1 MKNFWISPWLF
12 HSTWITKF
20 SFFLVFCLSLLSSTS
35 HGQTPVSSWLAN
47 TNATQEDHVIP
58 NAFDMHVLDDGTVYV
73 IQPFNEAGH
82 DVSIFKDGQ
91 KIGKLTNADGSIFG
105 GGNWKRHGGAAI
117 THDATYI
124 YVTMSS
130 DGQSGWASTY
140 GSLKYPPDGNTWQCI
155 RRFKR
160 SDGRAAPYTGG
171 YLIDGSGIMVYQHIS
186 SKENRVN
193 RLSGLAYYNGELY
206 VSSPGENK
214 IKVYNASTGAFV
226 RSWNFTKP
234 YSIDVASD
242 GTLWIL
248 QKNNGT
254 ELPKIFHQTISGG
267 SLSGSFTLASG
278 IDPQTINIDNQN
290 RILVADNG
298 VDQNIKIYTGL
309 SGTPTLT
316 GSFGVQGGVYQG
328 SPSIKGTVGELR
340 FRGPV
345 AADTDSNGN
354 IYVSCNGHG
363 ARIHNTVDN
372 DHGLGLT
379 IEKYSSSGN
388 RQWIMHGLMFVDN
401 ADADPNDE
409 TIVYTGLHKFKMDYS
424 KPAGQQWT
432 HLATTVD
439 PFKYPNDIRWCMD
452 NVNRGLPLV
461 KYIQGNK
468 FLFMT
473 DMYSSYLAI
482 YRFSPSTDGE
492 IAIPCG
498 IFNRSNTRLPFI
510 PGQPTAVGDWVW
522 IDTNG
527 DGVSQ
532 SNEFTSIGTSAS
544 GSERWG
550 YSVDGNGNVW
560 VALKGTGGIRKFTL
574 QGINSAGAPVYNFN
588 NMQLIST
595 PAPFNDLRRIEYNSV
610 TDEMYLSGWTSTVPY
625 DGNWKGPGRV
635 IAKYKN
641 WSSGNRT
648 SFYTFTIPTNIGPQ
662 SKGLPTCLDVE
673 SDYIFIGY
681 YNFQKKPITR
691 VYKSVDGSFVA
702 EWMPSFA
709 VDGLEGDFDTPT
721 GIKAVKRSNG
731 QYLVFCEYDIV
742 NKIHMYQWCP
752 SGNCTESTDTQA
764 PTVPTNLS
772 SSSITQTSFTLSW
785 TASTDN
791 VGVTGYEV
799 FANGASKGTTA
810 SNSLIVTGLTCNTA
824 YSMTVKARDA
834 AGNWSAASSP
844 LNVTTSACST
854 GETVYTKINFQPAS
868 ATVPSGY
875 IKDDGSTYG
884 ARNGF
889 TYGWSGNNTANTR
902 LRTNGADQRYKTF
915 NHMMKDGTFSWEI
928 AVPNGNYRV
937 DVLCGDGDFTDQV
950 NSLSIEGVAANDPD
964 GQDNFDLFTNIQV
977 SVSDGKLTVVP
988 TGTNT
993 KICYIDIYS
1002 VSGGTDTQAPTA
1014 PTNLS
1019 SSSITQTSFTLS
1031 WTASTDNV
1039 GVTGYEVFAGGVSKG
1054 TTTSTSLSVTGL
1066 SCNMAY
1072 SMTVKARDAANNW
1085 SATSSAL
1092 NVTTSACPDTQA
1104 PTVPAGLTSS
1114 SITQTSFT
1122 LSWTASTD
1130 NVGVT
1135 GYEVFAN
1142 GASKGTTTSTSLS
1155 VTGLSCNTA
1164 YSMTVKARDAA
1175 NNWSAASS
1183 ALVVTTS
1190 GCSTIDPAMKIW
1202 WKFDETSGTTASD
1215 ATGNGRNGS
1224 LLNGLQFSGLPG
1236 IFGSALAFDAVDD
1249 VVRYNSNPGVTA
1261 YPFSISAWI
1270 KTSSTGNQCAV
1281 FFGDGTAGDKY
1292 FSIGT
1297 NSGKAFATARNT
1309 TAYAATGSAT
1319 ISNGAWHHL
1328 VGVFESATSRK
1339 LYVDGALAATSTNS
1353 VAIVA
1358 NINRFSAGLLD
1369 RSTIADKFNGAIDD
1383 VRLYGKT
1390 LSDNEIG
1397 DIFNGL
1403 KSGITNTTTIN
1414 PGESNEMVV
1423 FPNPLTKDNLS
1434 ILLGFEARNATIL
1447 IHSITGKLVH
1457 TSILNGNLQEI
1468 PAALFESGVYII
1480 TLNTMQGNFKKL
1492 LIKQ

>member
-1 MKNFWISPWLF
+1 MKPTNHSIASSSDKTSQGSSLINILSMVLF
-12 HSTWITKF
+12 ILILT
-20 SFFLVFCLSLLSSTS
+20 SLFA
-35 HGQTPVSSWLAN
+35 HGQGRWNAKVTDWTQPLTIGDWGFNRPGYPAGLYIHGVTMPNGYFPTNPLPNPVIYDNDEYADVLDDDVLNVMASLGKITLAAQIITPIDPTGVYKDAWKNSAFWGYDRCNASNMCMNKIPYPKVGNTGGAAN
-47 TNATQEDHVIP
+47 TNTDGARAYVDIILAQYAANPDKPVII
-58 NAFDMHVLDDGTVYV
+58 AMG
-73 IQPFNEAGH
+73 
-82 DVSIFKDGQ
+82 
-91 KIGKLTNADGSIFG
+91 
-105 GGNWKRHGGAAI
+105 
-117 THDATYI
+117 
-124 YVTMSS
+124 
-130 DGQSGWASTY
+130 GQSA
-140 GSLKYPPDGNTWQCI
+140 
-155 RRFKR
+155 
-160 SDGRAAPYTGG
+160 
-171 YLIDGSGIMVYQHIS
+171 
-186 SKENRVN
+186 
-193 RLSGLAYYNGELY
+193 
-206 VSSPGENK
+206 
-214 IKVYNASTGAFV
+214 
-226 RSWNFTKP
+226 
-234 YSIDVASD
+234 
-242 GTLWIL
+242 
-248 QKNNGT
+248 
-254 ELPKIFHQTISGG
+254 
-267 SLSGSFTLASG
+267 TLASAYQLNSSIADKVIVFYVSANAYNG
-278 IDPQTINIDNQN
+278 QLSWASEIVCRNMRVVHAYHYWWPEICGSNQLLALPKN
-290 RILVADNG
+290 NTNNWNDISGEWAVLN
-298 VDQNIKIYTGL
+298 NIKNQLGR
-309 SGTPTLT
+309 
-316 GSFGVQGGVYQG
+316 
-328 SPSIKGTVGELR
+328 PS
-340 FRGPV
+340 
-345 AADTDSNGN
+345 
-354 IYVSCNGHG
+354 
-363 ARIHNTVDN
+363 
-372 DHGLGLT
+372 
-379 IEKYSSSGN
+379 
-388 RQWIMHGLMFVDN
+388 
-401 ADADPNDE
+401 
-409 TIVYTGLHKFKMDYS
+409 
-424 KPAGQQWT
+424 
-432 HLATTVD
+432 
-439 PFKYPNDIRWCMD
+439 
-452 NVNRGLPLV
+452 
-461 KYIQGNK
+461 
-468 FLFMT
+468 
-473 DMYSSYLAI
+473 
-482 YRFSPSTDGE
+482 
-492 IAIPCG
+492 
-498 IFNRSNTRLPFI
+498 LPFI
-510 PGQPTAVGDWVW
+510 DDPYVDKFRCGGFLERLKRNNQYNAGHHSSCGDDAYSDGNVFVAWEPSMYNNALLRSVRGGMVIDHEYNLNWVNRTAVHNATYPY
-522 IDTNG
+522 ITNPAA
-527 DGVSQ
+527 
-532 SNEFTSIGTSAS
+532 FTGC
-544 GSERWG
+544 G
-550 YSVDGNGNVW
+550 
-560 VALKGTGGIRKFTL
+560 
-574 QGINSAGAPVYNFN
+574 
-588 NMQLIST
+588 
-595 PAPFNDLRRIEYNSV
+595 
-610 TDEMYLSGWTSTVPY
+610 
-625 DGNWKGPGRV
+625 
-635 IAKYKN
+635 
-641 WSSGNRT
+641 
-648 SFYTFTIPTNIGPQ
+648 
-662 SKGLPTCLDVE
+662 
-673 SDYIFIGY
+673 
-681 YNFQKKPITR
+681 
-691 VYKSVDGSFVA
+691 
-702 EWMPSFA
+702 
-709 VDGLEGDFDTPT
+709 
-721 GIKAVKRSNG
+721 
-731 QYLVFCEYDIV
+731 
-742 NKIHMYQWCP
+742 
-752 SGNCTESTDTQA
+752 TDTQA
-764 PTVPTNLS
+764 PTAPTNLS

-834 AGNWSAASSP
+834 AGNWSAASSA
-844 LNVTTSACST
+844 LNVSTSACST
-854 GETVYTKINFQPAS
+854 GETVYAKINFQPAS
-868 ATVPSGY
+868 ASVPTGY

-889 TYGWSGNNTANTR
+889 TYGWSANNTANTR

-915 NHMMKDGTFSWEI
+915 NHMMKDGTFTWEI

-977 SVSDGKLTVVP
+977 SVSDGKLTVIP

-1066 SCNMAY
+1066 SCNTAY

-1085 SATSSAL
+1085 SAASSAL
-1092 NVTTSACPDTQA
+1092 NVSTSACSTGETVYAKINFQPATASVPVGYIKDDGSIYGARNGFTYGWSANNTANTRLRTNGADQRYKTLNHMMLNGTFTWEIAVPNGSYRVDVLCGDGDYTNQVNNLSIEGVAVTDPDGQDNFDLFTNIQVSVSDGKLTVIPTGTNTKICYIDIYSVSSGPDTQA
-1104 PTVPAGLTSS
+1104 PTVPTNLSAS
-1114 SITQTSFT
+1114 SIGQTSFS

-1155 VTGLSCNTA
+1155 ITGLSCNTA

-1369 RSTIADKFNGAIDD
+1369 RSTIADKFNGTIDD

-1390 LSDNEIG
+1390 LSAAEIN
-1397 DIFNGL
+1397 DIYNGL
-1403 KSGITNTTTIN
+1403 KSASMSTSFENLDV
-1414 PGESNEMVV
+1414 SSDLLV
-1423 FPNPLTKDNLS
+1423 FPNPLITGNLNVK
-1434 ILLGFEARNATIL
+1434 LGFEARNATLL

-1457 TSILNGNLQEI
+1457 SSILNGNAQEI
-1468 PAALFESGVYII
+1468 LGSTFENGVYIL
-1480 TLNTMQGNFKKL
+1480 TLTTENDNFKKMFV
-1492 LIKQ
+1492 KE